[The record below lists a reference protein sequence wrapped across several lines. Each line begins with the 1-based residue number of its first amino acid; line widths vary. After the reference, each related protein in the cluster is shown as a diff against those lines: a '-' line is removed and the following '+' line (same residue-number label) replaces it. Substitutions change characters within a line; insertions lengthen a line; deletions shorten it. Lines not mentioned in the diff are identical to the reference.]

1 MQDFNIPKREDYY
14 KIREYYRS
22 KELQKA
28 SILFKWKSED
38 IKIPRNIEAILADGG
53 SIGYC
58 KENDT
63 WYMGQFTGMKDKL
76 NEFTEY
82 VGITLDTNH
91 VTKTMANNKEVVVC
105 GNNPFY
111 LPDSPIFDWYAGFSE
126 DIDISM
132 YFQLINSRNI
142 PALTADSDQKA
153 NQIKKAFEQ
162 IKAGV
167 PVVITTDI
175 FSGTETIDLTD
186 KSLIEKMQYITSFN
200 ADVEKRF
207 ANARGIDVNT
217 LDKRAQVTSDELN
230 QFTDVTTNNF
240 LVMLE
245 ARQEFCEKMKDIFG
259 INIEC
264 VRNPIYS
271 DEPSSEETD
280 SEEAQEAAEETQ
292 EVENNKAQE
301 ETPEDNKDK
310 EEDKDNENMEA

>member
-1 MQDFNIPKREDYY
+1 MYDFNIPKREDYY

-58 KENDT
+58 KEDDT

-82 VGITLDTNH
+82 VGITLDTSH
-91 VTKTMANNKEVVVC
+91 VTRTMVNNKEVVVC

-264 VRNPIYS
+264 VRNPIYA
-271 DEPSSEETD
+271 DEPSAEETE
-280 SEEAQEAAEETQ
+280 SEEAQEAAEED
-292 EVENNKAQE
+292 NKGQE
-301 ETPEDNKDK
+301 ETAGDNKDK

>member
-1 MQDFNIPKREDYY
+1 
-14 KIREYYRS
+14 
-22 KELQKA
+22 
-28 SILFKWKSED
+28 
-38 IKIPRNIEAILADGG
+38 
-53 SIGYC
+53 
-58 KENDT
+58 
-63 WYMGQFTGMKDKL
+63 MKDKL

-91 VTKTMANNKEVVVC
+91 VTRTMANNKEIVVC

-207 ANARGIDVNT
+207 ANQRGIDVNT

-245 ARQEFCEKMKDIFG
+245 ARQEFCDKMKEIFG

-264 VRNPIYS
+264 VRNPIYA

-292 EVENNKAQE
+292 EAAE
-301 ETPEDNKDK
+301 ETPEDGNKDK
-310 EEDKDNENMEA
+310 EEEDKDNENMEA

>member
-1 MQDFNIPKREDYY
+1 MYDYKIPKTEDYY
-14 KIREYYRS
+14 KIREYYRN

-38 IKIPRNIEAILADGG
+38 IKIPRNIEAILADCG

-58 KENDT
+58 KDNDT

-82 VGITLDTNH
+82 VGITLDTNQ

-264 VRNPIYS
+264 VRNPIYA

-280 SEEAQEAAEETQ
+280 SEEAQEAAEENKDQ
-292 EVENNKAQE
+292 EG
-301 ETPEDNKDK
+301 TPEDNKGQE
-310 EEDKDNENMEA
+310 EEDKENENMEA

>member
-58 KENDT
+58 KEDDT

-91 VTKTMANNKEVVVC
+91 VTRTMANNKEVVVC

-245 ARQEFCEKMKDIFG
+245 ARQEFCEKMRDIFG

-264 VRNPIYS
+264 VRNPIYA
-271 DEPSSEETD
+271 DEPSSEETE
-280 SEEAQEAAEETQ
+280 SEEAQEAQ
-292 EVENNKAQE
+292 EDNKEQE
-301 ETPEDNKDK
+301 GTPEDNKGQE

>member
-1 MQDFNIPKREDYY
+1 MYDFNIPKREDYY

-58 KENDT
+58 KDDDT
-63 WYMGQFTGMKDKL
+63 WYKGSFTGMKDKL

-82 VGITLDTNH
+82 VGITLDTSH
-91 VTKTMANNKEVVVC
+91 VTRTMANNKEIVVC
-105 GNNPFY
+105 GNNSFY

-142 PALTADSDQKA
+142 PALTADSDPKA
-153 NQIKKAFEQ
+153 TQIKKAFEE

-245 ARQEFCEKMKDIFG
+245 ARQEFCEKMRDIFG

-264 VRNPIYS
+264 VRNPIYA
-271 DEPSSEETD
+271 DEPSSEETE

-292 EVENNKAQE
+292 EAAE

-310 EEDKDNENMEA
+310 EEEDKENENMEA

>member
-1 MQDFNIPKREDYY
+1 MYDFNIPKREDYY
-14 KIREYYRS
+14 KIREYYRN

-38 IKIPRNIEAILADGG
+38 IKIPRNMEAILADCG

-58 KENDT
+58 KDNDT

-91 VTKTMANNKEVVVC
+91 VTKTMANNKEIVVC

-230 QFTDVTTNNF
+230 QFTDVTSNNF

-245 ARQEFCEKMKDIFG
+245 ARQEFCEKMKEIFG

-264 VRNPIYS
+264 VRNPIYA
-271 DEPSSEETD
+271 DEPSAEETD
-280 SEEAQEAAEETQ
+280 SEEAQEAAEEDS
-292 EVENNKAQE
+292 KGQE
-301 ETPEDNKDK
+301 ETAEDNKGQE

>member
-1 MQDFNIPKREDYY
+1 MYDFNIPKREDYY

-38 IKIPRNIEAILADGG
+38 IKIPRNMEAILADGG

-58 KENDT
+58 KEDDT

-91 VTKTMANNKEVVVC
+91 VTRTMANNKEIVVC

-230 QFTDVTTNNF
+230 QFTDVTSNNF

-245 ARQEFCEKMKDIFG
+245 ARQEFCEKMRDIFG

-264 VRNPIYS
+264 VRNPIYA
-271 DEPSSEETD
+271 DEPSVEETE
-280 SEEAQEAAEETQ
+280 SEEAQEAAEDNKEQ
-292 EVENNKAQE
+292 EG
-301 ETPEDNKDK
+301 TPEDNKGQE

>member
-38 IKIPRNIEAILADGG
+38 IKIPRNIEVILADGG

-58 KENDT
+58 KEDDT

-91 VTKTMANNKEVVVC
+91 VTRTMANNKEVVVC

-245 ARQEFCEKMKDIFG
+245 ARQEFCEKMRDIFG

-264 VRNPIYS
+264 VRNPIYA
-271 DEPSSEETD
+271 DEPSAEETD
-280 SEEAQEAAEETQ
+280 SEEAQEAAEEDNKEQ
-292 EVENNKAQE
+292 EGTPENNKGL
-301 ETPEDNKDK
+301 K
-310 EEDKDNENMEA
+310 EEDKENENMEA

>member
-1 MQDFNIPKREDYY
+1 MYDFNIPKREDYY

-38 IKIPRNIEAILADGG
+38 IKIPRNMEAILADDG

-58 KENDT
+58 KEDDT

-91 VTKTMANNKEVVVC
+91 VSKTMANNKEIIVC

-245 ARQEFCEKMKDIFG
+245 ARQEFCEKMRDIFG

-264 VRNPIYS
+264 VRNPIYA
-271 DEPSSEETD
+271 DEPSAEETD

-292 EVENNKAQE
+292 KAAE
-301 ETPEDNKDK
+301 ETPEDDNKGQE
-310 EEDKDNENMEA
+310 EEDKENENMEA

>member
-58 KENDT
+58 KEDDT

-82 VGITLDTNH
+82 VGITLDTSH
-91 VTKTMANNKEVVVC
+91 VTRTMANNKEIVVC

-264 VRNPIYS
+264 VRNPIYA
-271 DEPSSEETD
+271 DEPSSEETE
-280 SEEAQEAAEETQ
+280 SEEAQEAAEESQ
-292 EVENNKAQE
+292 DQE

-310 EEDKDNENMEA
+310 EEDKENENMEA

>member
-1 MQDFNIPKREDYY
+1 MDNFKFPKTEYY
-14 KIREYYRS
+14 KIKDYYRS

-28 SILFKWKSED
+28 AILFKWKSDD
-38 IKIPRNIEAILADGG
+38 IKIPRNIEAILADCG

-58 KENDT
+58 KEDDT
-63 WYMGQFTGMKDKL
+63 WYFGSFTGMKDKL

-82 VGITLDTNH
+82 VGITLATDH
-91 VTKTMANNKEVVVC
+91 ETKTLKNNKDIVVC

-142 PALTADSDQKA
+142 PSLIADSDAKA
-153 NQIKKAFEQ
+153 KQIKKAFEQ

-175 FSGTETIDLTD
+175 FDNTEALDLTD

-200 ADVEKRF
+200 ADVAKRF
-207 ANARGIDVNT
+207 ANERGIDVNT

-245 ARQEFCEKMKDIFG
+245 ARQEFCEKMREIFG

-264 VRNPIYS
+264 VRNPIYK
-271 DEPSSEETD
+271 DEPSVEETE
-280 SEEAQEAAEETQ
+280 SEEAQEETK
-292 EVENNKAQE
+292 EDTKGQE
-301 ETPEDNKDK
+301 ETSGDNLGQLETK

>member
-1 MQDFNIPKREDYY
+1 
-14 KIREYYRS
+14 
-22 KELQKA
+22 
-28 SILFKWKSED
+28 
-38 IKIPRNIEAILADGG
+38 
-53 SIGYC
+53 
-58 KENDT
+58 
-63 WYMGQFTGMKDKL
+63 
-76 NEFTEY
+76 
-82 VGITLDTNH
+82 
-91 VTKTMANNKEVVVC
+91 MANNKEVIVC

-230 QFTDVTTNNF
+230 QFKDVTTNNF
-240 LVMLE
+240 LAMLE

-264 VRNPIYS
+264 VRNPIYA

-280 SEEAQEAAEETQ
+280 SEEAQEAAEENKDQ
-292 EVENNKAQE
+292 EG
-301 ETPEDNKDK
+301 TPEDNKGQE
-310 EEDKDNENMEA
+310 EEDKENENMEA

>member
-58 KENDT
+58 KDNDT

-91 VTKTMANNKEVVVC
+91 VTRTMANNKEIVVC

-264 VRNPIYS
+264 VRNPIYA
-271 DEPSSEETD
+271 DEPSSEETE
-280 SEEAQEAAEETQ
+280 SEEAQEAAEDNKDQ
-292 EVENNKAQE
+292 EG
-301 ETPEDNKDK
+301 TPEDNKGQE
-310 EEDKDNENMEA
+310 EEDKENENMEA

>member
-58 KENDT
+58 KEDDT

-91 VTKTMANNKEVVVC
+91 VTRTMANNKEVVVC

-245 ARQEFCEKMKDIFG
+245 ARQEFCEKMRDIFG

-264 VRNPIYS
+264 VRNPIYA
-271 DEPSSEETD
+271 DEPSSEETE
-280 SEEAQEAAEETQ
+280 SEEAQEAQ
-292 EVENNKAQE
+292 EDNKEQE
-301 ETPEDNKDK
+301 GTPEDNKGQE
-310 EEDKDNENMEA
+310 EEDKENENMEA

>member
-1 MQDFNIPKREDYY
+1 MYDFNIPKREDYY

-38 IKIPRNIEAILADGG
+38 IKIPRNMEAILADGG

-58 KENDT
+58 KDDDT
-63 WYMGQFTGMKDKL
+63 WYMGQFTGEKDKL
-76 NEFTEY
+76 NEFTKY
-82 VGITLDTNH
+82 VGVTLST
-91 VTKTMANNKEVVVC
+91 NKETKELDNNTQIVVC

-245 ARQEFCEKMKDIFG
+245 ARQEFCEKMKEIFG

-264 VRNPIYS
+264 VRNPIYA
-271 DEPSSEETD
+271 DEPSSEETE
-280 SEEAQEAAEETQ
+280 SEEAQEAAEED
-292 EVENNKAQE
+292 NKAQE
-301 ETPEDNKDK
+301 ETAEDNKGQE
-310 EEDKDNENMEA
+310 EEDKENENMEA

>member
-1 MQDFNIPKREDYY
+1 MYDYKIPKTEDYY

-58 KENDT
+58 KDNDT
-63 WYMGQFTGMKDKL
+63 WYMGSFTGMKDKL

-91 VTKTMANNKEVVVC
+91 VSKTMANNKEVVVC

-245 ARQEFCEKMKDIFG
+245 ARQEFCEKMRDIFG

-264 VRNPIYS
+264 VRNPIYA
-271 DEPSSEETD
+271 DEPSSEETE
-280 SEEAQEAAEETQ
+280 SEEAQEAAEET
-292 EVENNKAQE
+292 
-301 ETPEDNKDK
+301 EDNKGQEGTSEDNK
-310 EEDKDNENMEA
+310 GQEEEDKENENMEA

>member
-1 MQDFNIPKREDYY
+1 MYDFNIPKREDYY

-38 IKIPRNIEAILADGG
+38 IKIPRNMEAILADCG

-58 KENDT
+58 KDNDT
-63 WYMGQFTGMKDKL
+63 WYMGQFTGEKDKL
-76 NEFTEY
+76 NEFTKY
-82 VGITLDTNH
+82 VGVTLST
-91 VTKTMANNKEVVVC
+91 NKETKELDNNTQIVVC

-245 ARQEFCEKMKDIFG
+245 ARQEFCEKMKEIFG

-264 VRNPIYS
+264 VRNPIYA
-271 DEPSSEETD
+271 DEPSNEETE
-280 SEEAQEAAEETQ
+280 SEEAQEAVEEDD
-292 EVENNKAQE
+292 KAQE
-301 ETPEDNKDK
+301 ETAEDNKGQE
-310 EEDKDNENMEA
+310 EEDKENENMEA

>member
-1 MQDFNIPKREDYY
+1 MYDYKIPKREDYY

-28 SILFKWKSED
+28 SILFKWKSDD

-58 KENDT
+58 KEDDT
-63 WYMGQFTGMKDKL
+63 WYMGSFTGMKDKL

-91 VTKTMANNKEVVVC
+91 VTKTMANNKEIVVC

-142 PALTADSDQKA
+142 PSLTADSDQKA
-153 NQIKKAFEQ
+153 KQIKAAFEQ

-200 ADVEKRF
+200 ADIAKRF
-207 ANARGIDVNT
+207 ANERGIDVNT

-230 QFTDVTTNNF
+230 QFKDVTSNNF

-245 ARQEFCEKMKDIFG
+245 ARQEFCEKMREIFG

-264 VRNPIYS
+264 VRNPIYA
-271 DEPSSEETD
+271 DEPSVEETE
-280 SEEAQEAAEETQ
+280 SNEAQEEAKEET
-292 EVENNKAQE
+292 KE
-301 ETPEDNKDK
+301 EPQGTPEENKEQE